1 MKNKDFIWEVKNS
14 LYVSDFLTESKEF
27 GERER
32 IFLIDQF
39 SGKRPA
45 IINQEFL
52 EKKTISFRS
61 SASAMLD
68 SNIVNLIDSFIQKGK
83 KADGLD
89 AFLHFLTN
97 KRWDFSLMF
106 YYFEHYAKSSQE
118 VFKQNAIR
126 RTESLLALQSMKKNH
141 YLNSGEVVPDQETI
155 EYYTNRYGVISLRD
169 VAEARVN
176 NFISD
181 YSKQQLIPLIEATE
195 ISLTKMLLIRKSE
208 MTKSSVIEQ
217 YTEFKRFLTDD
228 LQIMMGRELHLS
240 LHYFCDNAGKL
251 LGVQS
256 NTEFDKAVSIIKSTA
271 WDLFLLKMP
280 EIFLFTESP
289 DDLCLAYIATQEKK
303 LQELARLFS
312 IERIVGDAKGR
323 ITPQVGFNLSGIPK
337 NIQSDLSVTSIPI
350 SSPTVSK
357 NIPVG
362 LHQVLMNELRRFC
375 T

>member
-1 MKNKDFIWEVKNS
+1 VKNKDFIWEVKNS
-14 LYVSDFLTESKEF
+14 QYVSDFLTESKEF
-27 GERER
+27 GKRER

-52 EKKTISFRS
+52 EMKTISIRS

-83 KADGLD
+83 KTDRLD
-89 AFLHFLTN
+89 AFLYFLTN

-118 VFKQNAIR
+118 VFKQNAVR
-126 RTESLLALQSMKKNH
+126 RTESLLALQSMDKNH
-141 YLNSGEVVPDQETI
+141 YLNSGEVVPDQEAI
-155 EYYTNRYGVISLRD
+155 EYYTKKFGVISLRD

-176 NFISD
+176 NFIND
-181 YSKQQLIPLIEATE
+181 RSKLLIPLLEATE
-195 ISLTKMLLIRKSE
+195 ISLTKMVLIRKSE
-208 MTKSSVIEQ
+208 MSKSSVIEQ
-217 YTEFKRFLTDD
+217 YAEFKRFLTDD
-228 LQIMMGRELHLS
+228 LQIMMGRELFLS

-251 LGVQS
+251 LGIQS
-256 NTEFDKAVSIIKSTA
+256 NTAFDKAVSIIKSTA

-280 EIFLFTESP
+280 EIFLFTEST
-289 DDLCLAYIATQEKK
+289 DDLCLVYIATQEKK

-312 IERIVGDAKGR
+312 IERIVSDAKGR
-323 ITPQVGFNLSGIPK
+323 ITPQVSFNLSGIPE
-337 NIQSDLSVTSIPI
+337 NIQSSLSVTSIPT
-350 SSPTVSK
+350 SSLTELK

-375 T
+375 A